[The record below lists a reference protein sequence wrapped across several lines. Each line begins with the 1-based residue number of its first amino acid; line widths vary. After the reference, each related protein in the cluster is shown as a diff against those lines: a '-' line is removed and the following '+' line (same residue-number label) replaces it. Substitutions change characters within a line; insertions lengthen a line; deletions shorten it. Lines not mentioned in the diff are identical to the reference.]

1 MITSQKPVSPGPT
14 LAGGRRYRVLTVENV
29 AGARLFTAAAESV
42 YRRDPNWVPPLPGEE
57 SETFAPRRN
66 PVLAGMAVRRW
77 VLLEGD
83 APCGRVAA
91 FAPAHRPGVGYM
103 GFFESPNDGH
113 AAHRLLDAAE
123 EWLCAHGR
131 HECYGPIAV
140 TPRDRIG
147 LLVEGFDRPP
157 MLFTPY
163 NPPYY
168 QALLQVRGWTPHR
181 SLRAY
186 GWNDRYRDPRSVLP
200 LAERATA
207 GSPVRIRPLRMDRLT
222 QETRL
227 IARLI
232 NRTLAEA
239 WHFDPISEREAAA
252 MARLLRPIL
261 DPTIALVAEDEGGPC
276 AVALGVPDVN
286 WLWRRAGARLWPMG
300 WARLLRWRRR
310 IPQVRVMALG
320 LERRV
325 QRTGL
330 AARMI
335 TQLHQA
341 GRARG
346 YVQGELSQVYDEN
359 TGMGRILDRMRFPV
373 VRRYAVLARQLD
385 G

>member
-1 MITSQKPVSPGPT
+1 MINSQKLVAAGPT
-14 LAGGRRYRVLTVENV
+14 LEAGRRYRVLTVKNA

-42 YRRDPNWVPPLPGEE
+42 YRGDPNWVPPLPGEE

-66 PVLAGMAVRRW
+66 PVLANMAARRW
-77 VLLEGD
+77 VLLKRD

-103 GFFESPNDGH
+103 GFFESPNDVH
-113 AAHRLLDAAE
+113 AAHLLLDAAE

-131 HECYGPIAV
+131 RECYGPIAV

-147 LLVEGFDRPP
+147 LLVDGFERPP

-168 QALLQVRGWTPHR
+168 EALLQARGWTPHR

-186 GWNDRYRDPRSVLP
+186 GWNDGYQDPRSVLP

-232 NRTLAEA
+232 NQTLAEA

-252 MARLLRPIL
+252 LASLLRPIL

-300 WARLLRWRRR
+300 WARLLRWRRH

-335 TQLHQA
+335 TQLHRA

-359 TGMGRILDRMRFPV
+359 LGMGRILDRMRFPV
-373 VRRYAVLARQLD
+373 VRRYAVLARQVD